1 MEPLRHK
8 KPTTISNEINSGK
21 ENNLNLSLTNH
32 KMNQNTCDSKHNSV
46 ENTKSSV
53 FLNSIRMSKPPPLIQ
68 IGKVSATT
76 ERSIS
81 IKEEYFEDNKQS
93 SGIITKNN
101 NNNTNTNSTSTKS
114 SNDNSPTEMHD
125 RRRDSGLGHQAL
137 VHRISGSST
146 TTTPNNQ
153 NPHHNNLSRRESLYS
168 LPSRESN
175 SREDP
180 LLSDRNSS
188 DKSSH
193 LESSSI
199 PIASKIIK
207 STNIN
212 SNSNQ
217 ISNNNITD
225 NNNVTNSS
233 NSNSNDILKSL
244 SIKQEISSPQNEVKS
259 TPFSILAKA
268 AKEISIKEKLEG
280 SSVMNQNLQNILK
293 STMANNNNH
302 TSSDSNSNNIKN
314 DTSSS
319 LKKDTTTSTTIQQ
332 QTIQKV
338 QRDCSKN
345 YELTVHETTDGT
357 IYEIACGGN
366 LGQLY
371 QKKFICPGINA
382 KCIKLMGTV
391 KNNQPLQN
399 SENSEWCTP
408 KEFVARGGK
417 ESLKDWKRAIKI
429 QKTNLRKLI
438 ESGSLDY
445 YQHKK
450 MCSNQCRS
458 NKGDYL
464 TINGSASSVAKAS
477 SFDTSYLSRSSVGN
491 GFVGETSFGVGSGGV
506 ADRIKGVVGLWVEAI
521 FYLKNLRI
529 FKNPPLNP
537 PFSETKTTQPS
548 PQSTKTQTPA
558 ASTSK

>member
-46 ENTKSSV
+46 ENTKSSSV

-81 IKEEYFEDNKQS
+81 IKEEYFEDSKQS
-93 SGIITKNN
+93 SGIITKN
-101 NNNTNTNSTSTKS
+101 NTNSTSTKS

-137 VHRISGSST
+137 VHRISSSST

-153 NPHHNNLSRRESLYS
+153 NPNICHNNLSRRESLYS

-193 LESSSI
+193 LESSSTSI

-217 ISNNNITD
+217 ISNNNNNNNITD

-244 SIKQEISSPQNEVKS
+244 SIKQEISSPQNDVKS

-280 SSVMNQNLQNILK
+280 NSAMNQNLQNILK
-293 STMANNNNH
+293 STMANNNNNPNN
-302 TSSDSNSNNIKN
+302 TITDSNSNNIKN

-319 LKKDTTTSTTIQQ
+319 SLKKDTTTTSSIQQ

-391 KNNQPLQN
+391 KNNTPLQN

-464 TINGSASSVAKAS
+464 TINGSSSSVAKAS
-477 SFDTSYLSRSSVGN
+477 SFDTSYLSRGSVGN

-506 ADRIKGVVGLWVEAI
+506 ADRIKGVVVFVGEA
-521 FYLKNLRI
+521 FFLQKLRT
-529 FKNPPLNP
+529 F
-537 PFSETKTTQPS
+537 
-548 PQSTKTQTPA
+548 
-558 ASTSK
+558 